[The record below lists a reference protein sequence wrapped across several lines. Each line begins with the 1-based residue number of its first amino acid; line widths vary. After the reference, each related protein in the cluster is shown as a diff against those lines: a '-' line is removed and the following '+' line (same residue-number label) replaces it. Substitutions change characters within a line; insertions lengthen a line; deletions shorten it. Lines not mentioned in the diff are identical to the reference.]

1 MAYKGDIK
9 KEAGIILKVGAPVI
23 ATQLLGMGLHFTDT
37 VMAGNLSALDLAS
50 VAIGN
55 SLYMPIIV
63 FCMATLI
70 AINPVVS
77 QLLGARKF
85 DEIGK
90 NARQMFWLAGILALP
105 CFFMIRH
112 VDGLMHLV
120 GITEDIIPIA
130 EDYLKAC
137 SWGIFP
143 LLIFAGVRNFSE
155 GLSVTRPA
163 MYIMASSIVVNIG
176 ANYVLMYGKLGFP
189 AMGAVGTGYATSVVQ
204 FFIAVIFLIFLSR
217 FKPFKRFHIFT
228 KTRGPEWKY
237 ISELLKVGIPNG
249 TSSTMEILLFAAVSL
264 LMGTFSASIAASHQI
279 AINIASIMFMIPF
292 GFSIAISQRVGF
304 SIGQGSVKNA
314 RFRGYVGITIG
325 VLCTMGTA
333 ILLFSI
339 PEPIVRIYTDE
350 PFVIQTAT
358 SLIFMAAI
366 FQLSDGLQVGG
377 FGALRGLKDTTMPM
391 VFNFISYWLIGFPI
405 GYYLGIYTDLGPQGL
420 WIGLI
425 AGLSVAAVL
434 HNIRFH
440 LLTKA

>member
-1 MAYKGDIK
+1 MYTKGDIK
-9 KEAGIILKVGAPVI
+9 KESGIIIRMGVPVI

-63 FCMATLI
+63 FCIATLI

-77 QLLGARKF
+77 QLLGARRF

-90 NARQMFWLAGILALP
+90 NARQMFWLAGMLALP
-105 CFFMIRH
+105 CFFIIRH
-112 VDGLMHLV
+112 IGILMPII
-120 GITEDIIPIA
+120 GITEEIIPIA
-130 EDYLKAC
+130 DEYMKAV

-143 LLIFAGVRNFSE
+143 LLIFAGIRNFSE
-155 GLSVTRPA
+155 GLSVTKPA
-163 MYIMASSIVVNIG
+163 MYIMAASIIVNIF

-204 FFIAVIFLIFLSR
+204 VFIAVIFLVFLKG

-237 ISELLKVGIPNG
+237 IRELLSVGIPNG

-264 LMGTFSASIAASHQI
+264 LMGTFSTSIAASHQI

-304 SIGQGSVKNA
+304 SIGQGSMEKA
-314 RFRGYVGITIG
+314 RFRGYVGIGIG
-325 VLCTMGTA
+325 VCCTLCTA

-339 PEPIVRIYTDE
+339 PETIVRIYSDE
-350 PFVIQTAT
+350 PFVIKTAT
-358 SLIFMAAI
+358 SLIFMAAV
-366 FQLSDGLQVGG
+366 FQLSDGFQVGG
-377 FGALRGLKDTTMPM
+377 FGALRGLKDTRMPM
-391 VFNFISYWLIGFPI
+391 LFNFISYWLIGFPT
-405 GYYLGIYTDLGPQGL
+405 GTYLGLYTDMGPQGL